1 MRLAVAESLAM
12 RVKELLDVDRFAAAL
27 GARLVEA
34 EPERVVVEM
43 DVAPY
48 HRDAS
53 GAVSSGA
60 LFSLADCAM
69 SLISNAEGTAVA
81 VATHFTRSAR
91 PVEAASVRAV
101 ARPELPVG
109 DRATTWQIVLE
120 AGEAVVA
127 SFTGTTLRL
136 G

>member
-1 MRLAVAESLAM
+1 MAQSLTM
-12 RVKELLDVDRFAAAL
+12 RVMELLDADRFAAAL
-27 GARLVEA
+27 GVRLVGA
-34 EPERVVVEM
+34 EPEWVVVEM
-43 DVAPY
+43 DVAPH
-48 HRDAS
+48 HRDSS

-81 VATHFTRSAR
+81 VATHFTRSPR
-91 PVEAASVRAV
+91 TVETASVRAV

-109 DRATTWQIVLE
+109 DVTSWEVVLE
-120 AGEAVVA
+120 AGEGVVA

-136 G
+136 D

>member
-1 MRLAVAESLAM
+1 MRI
-12 RVKELLDVDRFAAAL
+12 KELLAADRFATAL
-27 GARLVEA
+27 GARLEEA

-43 DVAPY
+43 EVAPH

-53 GAVSSGA
+53 GVVSSGA

-81 VATHFTRSAR
+81 VATHFTRLAR
-91 PVEAASVRAV
+91 PVPAASVRAV
-101 ARPELPVG
+101 ARPELPVVG
-109 DRATTWQIVLE
+109 RATTWHILLE
-120 AGEAVVA
+120 AGEVVVA

-136 G
+136 E